1 VTVKST
7 QLLSAFVLFACVKR
21 APDSAVPSGPGAPQT
36 VGNAPQAT
44 PTQASHCSASGRL
57 FDGGRTLIMQDGASI
72 WYKVSGNDRGAVLYF
87 FHGGPGY
94 NSYTFEKSVGALLER
109 EFRVVYIDQRGTG
122 RSAVEASAKEGD
134 SSVGVNYGMARTIND
149 IERIRATLGD
159 TRIGLIGHSF
169 GGAVAAEYA
178 HRYPERITG
187 VAFVE
192 TATDMNAAVTQ
203 QVALVT
209 ANAQTLFPQ
218 EAPALIAI
226 GADSNRH
233 PLDRLTGFYGVVPR
247 LKLQR
252 ALDFATQEGQDKQ
265 ESLDALSGLSGCTRK
280 EVVAAF
286 RNEGY
291 FDRELPTVAFSIPA
305 RSGLI
310 IGRYS
315 HVIGE
320 NGYRHAAA
328 VWGATPVIFEK
339 SGHFPYVEESEAFA
353 AQMHA
358 LFAGVR

>member
-1 VTVKST
+1 VKPI
-7 QLLSAFVLFACVKR
+7 QLLSIVALFACAKR
-21 APDSAVPSGPGAPQT
+21 TPEASVPPGSAQLAGTGTGASAGVAPDF
-36 VGNAPQAT
+36 
-44 PTQASHCSASGRL
+44 HCSANGRL

-72 WYKVSGNDRGAVLYF
+72 WYKVAGTDKGATLYF

-94 NSYTFEKSVGALLER
+94 NSFSFEKSVGALLER

-122 RSAVEASAKEGD
+122 RSAVEASATQGD
-134 SSVGVNYGMARTIND
+134 SRTSVNYGMARTIND

-159 TRIGLIGHSF
+159 ARIGLVGHSF
-169 GGAVAAEYA
+169 GGVVAAEYA
-178 HRYPERITG
+178 HRYPERVNG

-192 TATDMNAAVTQ
+192 TATDMHAAVAQ
-203 QVALVT
+203 QVAIVT
-209 ANAQTLFPQ
+209 ANATTLFPEQ
-218 EAPALIAI
+218 AAAVTAI
-226 GADSNRH
+226 GADESRH
-233 PLDRLTGFYGVVPR
+233 PFDRLLGFYGVVPR

-252 ALDFATQEGQDKQ
+252 VLDFATQEGQDKQ
-265 ESLDALSGLSGCTRK
+265 ESLDALSGLAHCTRQDA
-280 EVVAAF
+280 VTAF

-320 NGYRHAAA
+320 SGYRHSAA
-328 VWGATPVIFEK
+328 VWGATPVVFEK
-339 SGHFPYVEESEAFA
+339 SGHFPYLEEPDAFA

>member
-1 VTVKST
+1 
-7 QLLSAFVLFACVKR
+7 
-21 APDSAVPSGPGAPQT
+21 
-36 VGNAPQAT
+36 
-44 PTQASHCSASGRL
+44 L
-57 FDGGRTLIMQDGASI
+57 FDGGRTLIMQDGASV
-72 WYKVSGNDRGAVLYF
+72 WYKVSGNDRGATLYF

-94 NSYTFEKSVGALLER
+94 NSYSFEKSVGPFLER

-122 RSAVEASAKEGD
+122 RSAVEASAKPGQA
-134 SSVGVNYGMARTIND
+134 GINYGMARTIND

-159 TRIGLIGHSF
+159 ARIGLIGHSF
-169 GGAVAAEYA
+169 GGVVAAEYA
-178 HRYPERITG
+178 HRYPERVTG

-192 TATDMNAAVTQ
+192 TSTNMHAAVLQ

-209 ANAQTLFPQ
+209 ANAQTLFPEQ
-218 EAPALIAI
+218 AAALSAI
-226 GADSNRH
+226 GADEAKH
-233 PLDRLTGFYGVVPR
+233 PLDRLIGFYNVVPR

-265 ESLDALSGLSGCTRK
+265 ESLDALSGLSACARP
-280 EVVAAF
+280 EVLGAF

-310 IGRYS
+310 IGRFS

-320 NGYRHAAA
+320 DGYRRAAGI
-328 VWGATPVIFEK
+328 WGATPVMFEK
-339 SGHFPYVEESEAFA
+339 SGHFPYLEEPDTFA
-353 AQMHA
+353 TQMRS